1 MPWEKTFDVTETLG
15 KAMHAFWSRGYE
27 ATSMQDIVDCTGINR
42 GSLYATYGDKRSIFL
57 AALRMYDEK
66 VRRRLLAD
74 LEAHCP
80 PREAIRQVLMAFV
93 ADVSGARDNK
103 GCLLVNTALELA
115 PHDPEI
121 RRIVANSQREIEA
134 FFTRTIT
141 RAQSL
146 GEISASVN
154 PSLTARGLLASL
166 IGIVVL
172 TRSRP
177 ELALLH
183 GIVDDALSRLG

>member
-1 MPWEKTFDVTETLG
+1 MPWEKNFDIAETLG
-15 KAMHAFWSRGYE
+15 KAMHAFWAHGYE
-27 ATSMQDIVDCTGINR
+27 TTSMQNLVDCTGVNR
-42 GSLYATYGDKRSIFL
+42 GSLYATYGDKRTIFL

-66 VRRRLLAD
+66 VRRRLLTD
-74 LEAHCP
+74 LEADCP
-80 PREAIRQVLMAFV
+80 PREAIRQVLLAFV
-93 ADVSGARDNK
+93 TDVSETRDNK

-115 PHDPEI
+115 PHDQEI

-134 FFTRTIT
+134 FFTRTII

-146 GEISASVN
+146 GEMPASVN

-177 ELALLH
+177 EPAWLH